1 MDQPTSYADHLKA
14 WQLRLNALDAN
25 ADELAHLD
33 SRREKLQSILGRAQT
48 AFQTQSSAAATK
60 QDASRL
66 LEALVAEARMV
77 MSFLNAGLR
86 EYYGKDSEKLAE
98 FNLKPF
104 RGRRPKPEV
113 PPLPEDAR

>member
-1 MDQPTSYADHLKA
+1 MDQPTSYADHMKA
-14 WQLRLNALDAN
+14 WQLRLNALEAN
-25 ADELAHLD
+25 ADELLHLE

-48 AFQTQSSAAATK
+48 AFQTQSAAAATK

-66 LEALVAEARMV
+66 LEALVAEGRMV

-86 EYYGKDSEKLAE
+86 EYYGKDSEIAE

-104 RGRRPKPEV
+104 RGRRPKPEL
-113 PPLPEDAR
+113 PPLPEEAR